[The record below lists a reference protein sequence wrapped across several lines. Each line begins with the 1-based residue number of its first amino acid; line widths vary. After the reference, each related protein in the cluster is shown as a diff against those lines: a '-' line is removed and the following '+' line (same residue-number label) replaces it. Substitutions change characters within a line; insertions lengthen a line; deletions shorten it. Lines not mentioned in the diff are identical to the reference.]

1 VRNKFVTNSILGAYN
16 LAQKSGIL
24 EVGPVQR
31 AFLAA
36 SFLYKRH
43 YEDPFWAL
51 AQRNPELFRSGDILD
66 IGANIGYTA
75 YVFAHVL
82 PPPHKIFAFEPDAKS
97 FALLGDVLRRKR
109 LLDRVEPY
117 NLAVGNAEGV
127 LEFWHNDAHSAD
139 HRVVT
144 PEFKQQHKDALQVTR
159 VPVTTVDSFVRE
171 HKIDRV
177 SFIKIDV
184 QGYEPMVS
192 EGMSATLDKFPDV
205 SVCFEYSPD
214 GLRELGFDSAALLAF
229 FRTRGFHIHLLTRAS
244 AQLVDDDS
252 AINNILGP
260 AGYADILCT
269 RTVVAGL

>member
-1 VRNKFVTNSILGAYN
+1 MRNKFVTNAVLGAYN
-16 LAQKSGIL
+16 LVQKSGIL
-24 EVGPVQR
+24 QFGPVQR

-36 SFLYKRH
+36 SFFYKRH

-66 IGANIGYTA
+66 IGANIGYTS

-82 PPPHKIFAFEPDAKS
+82 PPPRKIFAFEPDAKS
-97 FALLGDVLRRKR
+97 FAILGEVLRRKR
-109 LLDRVEPY
+109 ILDRVEPH
-117 NLAVGNAEGV
+117 NLAVGKAEGF

-144 PEFKQQHKDALQVTR
+144 PEFKQQHQDTLTVTR

-171 HKIDRV
+171 QKIDRV

-184 QGYEPMVS
+184 QGYEPMVC
-192 EGMSATLDKFPDV
+192 EGMSATLEKFPDI

-214 GLRELGFDSAALLAF
+214 GLRELGFDPVALLAF
-229 FRTRGFHIHLLTRAS
+229 FRTRGFRIHLLTRNA
-244 AQLVDDDS
+244 AQLAGDDA
-252 AINNILGP
+252 AIDRTLGP

-269 RTVVAGL
+269 RQPLHKP

>member
-1 VRNKFVTNSILGAYN
+1 VRNKFVTNAVIGAYN
-16 LAQKSGIL
+16 LVQKSGIL
-24 EVGPVQR
+24 ELGPVQR

-36 SFLYKRH
+36 SFFYKRH

-66 IGANIGYTA
+66 VGANIGYTA

-82 PPPHKIFAFEPDAKS
+82 PPPRKIFAFEPDKKS
-97 FALLGDVLRRKR
+97 FALLTDVLRRKR
-109 LLDRVEPY
+109 LLDRVQPH
-117 NLAVGNAEGV
+117 NLAVGSSEGM

-144 PEFKQQHKDALQVTR
+144 PEFKQHHRDSLKVTR

-171 HKIDRV
+171 HNIARV

-184 QGYEPMVS
+184 QGYEPMVC
-192 EGMSATLDKFPDV
+192 EGMSATLEKFPDV
-205 SVCFEYSPD
+205 CVCFEYSPD
-214 GLRELGFDSAALLAF
+214 GLRELGFDPAALLSF
-229 FRTRGFHIHLLTRAS
+229 FRTRGFHIHLLTRAA
-244 AQLVDDDS
+244 AQLIEDDS
-252 AINNILGP
+252 SLDRLLGP

-269 RTVVAGL
+269 RSPI

>member
-24 EVGPVQR
+24 ELGPVQR
-31 AFLAA
+31 AFLTA
-36 SFLYKRH
+36 SFFYKRH

-51 AQRNPELFRSGDILD
+51 AQRSPELFRSGDILD

-82 PPPHKIFAFEPDAKS
+82 PPPRKIFAFEPDAKS
-97 FALLGDVLRRKR
+97 FAMLGDVLRRKR

-117 NLAVGNAEGV
+117 NLALGSAEGV

-144 PEFKQQHKDALQVTR
+144 PEFKRQHKDALQVTR
-159 VPVTTVDSFVRE
+159 VPVTKVDTFVRE
-171 HKIDRV
+171 QKIERV

-184 QGYEPMVS
+184 QGYEPMVC
-192 EGMSATLDKFPDV
+192 EGMSATLGNFPEV
-205 SVCFEYSPD
+205 SVCFEYSPE
-214 GLRELGFDSAALLAF
+214 GLRELGFDPAALLAF
-229 FRTRGFHIHLLTRAS
+229 FRTRGFRIHLLTRES
-244 AQLVDDDS
+244 AQLVEDDS
-252 AINNILGP
+252 AINSGLGP

-269 RTVVAGL
+269 RSKL

>member
-1 VRNKFVTNSILGAYN
+1 MRNKFVTNAVIGAYN
-16 LAQKSGIL
+16 LVQKSGVL
-24 EVGPVQR
+24 ELGPVQR
-31 AFLAA
+31 AFLSA
-36 SFLYKRH
+36 SFFYKRH

-82 PPPHKIFAFEPDAKS
+82 PPPRKIFAFEPDQKS
-97 FALLGDVLRRKR
+97 FAMLGDVLRRKR
-109 LLDRVEPY
+109 LLDRVEPH
-117 NLAVGNAEGV
+117 NLAVGSAEGV

-144 PEFKQQHKDALQVTR
+144 PEFKQQHKDALAVTR
-159 VPVTTVDSFVRE
+159 VPVTTVDAFVSE

-184 QGYEPMVS
+184 QGYEPMVC
-192 EGMSATLDKFPDV
+192 EGMAATLEKFPDV

-214 GLRELGFDSAALLAF
+214 GLRELGFDPAALLAF
-229 FRTRGFHIHLLTRAS
+229 FRTRGFRIHLLTRAG
-244 AQLVDDDS
+244 ARLIEEDA
-252 AINNILGP
+252 AINRILGP

-269 RTVVAGL
+269 RPKL